1 MTVLLVLLA
10 GCRQWPD
17 YAGAFDVPTAL
28 GVLQPEIGAP
38 FTEPV
43 GVVGSLHGGQ
53 IAMLAL
59 KQGRFLTDDP
69 TVAFLRGNQLATGQ
83 RRLLGGVLPYAH
95 PDGTVTVFAFDRAYQ
110 QVIEVPWIVGFDD
123 AGFPIEPA
131 TTVSAPVFDDADGS
145 GDSPQLLDLVVK
157 TGWTASETW
166 TATFDGEGW
175 RVEGTRSGAMPT
187 DAMPGEPWV
196 GTNRAVA
203 FTIEGDATRG
213 DSFTFATDANTTEHP
228 AGGVVLEA
236 RMAPDQS
243 VATVILQAEGAER
256 SELRFFDPTRP
267 EAFADTPPV
276 VLDAASA
283 PARTAWTPDGADLFV
298 SDAAV
303 PGIWHL
309 HWDDVADRATWT
321 TTHVPLPWPTLDV
334 APLLT
339 EVGRQVFVAPID
351 VAQVWSVDLDTG
363 LLKDVDAWREGPQG
377 ITFDQPIQGLEAMP
391 IPYLQLE
398 TDDEGNR
405 DFGRAVAV
413 SLAGGSVVFADEI
426 TGCLVRDPYGPQ
438 TNVTG
443 QIVATNDFSRSFESE
458 ATYGATLASNG
469 ANLRHVLGNA
479 CGGITRSQ
487 SWTLRYDALHQGW
500 EVTGTLSGRQPTL
513 AREDERYISDDGEIS
528 FRIVSGAVPSR
539 EGWRITFRMAEGIT
553 RADGDE
559 NGDIRTL
566 EAALE
571 EPGDPLYFHYEVGPR
586 TGGWYRVD
594 DRPHVLVAA
603 GASDRVGRVDPQ
615 EGSVDAAWD

>member
-1 MTVLLVLLA
+1 
-10 GCRQWPD
+10 
-17 YAGAFDVPTAL
+17 
-28 GVLQPEIGAP
+28 
-38 FTEPV
+38 
-43 GVVGSLHGGQ
+43 
-53 IAMLAL
+53 
-59 KQGRFLTDDP
+59 
-69 TVAFLRGNQLATGQ
+69 
-83 RRLLGGVLPYAH
+83 
-95 PDGTVTVFAFDRAYQ
+95 
-110 QVIEVPWIVGFDD
+110 
-123 AGFPIEPA
+123 
-131 TTVSAPVFDDADGS
+131 
-145 GDSPQLLDLVVK
+145 
-157 TGWTASETW
+157 
-166 TATFDGEGW
+166 TFDGEGW

-487 SWTLRYDALHQGW
+487 SWTLRYDALQQGW
-500 EVTGTLSGRQPTL
+500 EVTGTLSGRQATL
-513 AREDERYISDDGEIS
+513 AREDERYISDDG
-528 FRIVSGAVPSR
+528 
-539 EGWRITFRMAEGIT
+539 
-553 RADGDE
+553 
-559 NGDIRTL
+559 
-566 EAALE
+566 
-571 EPGDPLYFHYEVGPR
+571 
-586 TGGWYRVD
+586 
-594 DRPHVLVAA
+594 
-603 GASDRVGRVDPQ
+603 
-615 EGSVDAAWD
+615 